1 MKLLRLEIKKGTEFL
16 TNPSLMCTSYSNI
29 LNISFSGIPR
39 WL

>member
-1 MKLLRLEIKKGTEFL
+1 
-16 TNPSLMCTSYSNI
+16 MCTSYSNI